1 MQFFNIWIQNKI
13 DSIIQGKKSK
23 GFTTIKSIVA
33 VYYRGLHEIY
43 SGPHG
48 DPQKWKF
55 FVSRTE
61 NYSTKE
67 RGVNFIRVFYVPRAS
82 NLAN

>member
-48 DPQKWKF
+48 DPQK
-55 FVSRTE
+55 
-61 NYSTKE
+61 
-67 RGVNFIRVFYVPRAS
+67 
-82 NLAN
+82 